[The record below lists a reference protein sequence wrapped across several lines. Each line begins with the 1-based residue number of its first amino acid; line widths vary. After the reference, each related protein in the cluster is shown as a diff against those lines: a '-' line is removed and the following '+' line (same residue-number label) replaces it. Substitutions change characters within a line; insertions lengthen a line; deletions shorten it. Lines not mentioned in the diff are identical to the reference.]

1 MAREEKVSVGD
12 AGEEK
17 VSVGVAG
24 EEKVSVGVAGEEKV
38 SVGVAAMETETESE
52 MVLEG
57 PENVEK
63 VKVGDG
69 DTQEEQ
75 RANPMSPR
83 EVEMMVKVLDQYDY
97 DIKKERRINGE
108 KACLDTTD
116 TTNVTP
122 VIKQEKIDG
131 ESQDMK
137 EVRYKGISVNMYRQ
151 LNALVTYLYRYNNQN
166 GACFPEYMEVK
177 PAIIA
182 IAPQGP
188 KHKLISSSVQG
199 KEIKGNRNPSDIKKK
214 MKNLEKNFVEMCM
227 LFGTVLPQ
235 SSSTFKV

>member
-137 EVRYKGISVNMYRQ
+137 EVRYK
-151 LNALVTYLYRYNNQN
+151 
-166 GACFPEYMEVK
+166 EYMEVK